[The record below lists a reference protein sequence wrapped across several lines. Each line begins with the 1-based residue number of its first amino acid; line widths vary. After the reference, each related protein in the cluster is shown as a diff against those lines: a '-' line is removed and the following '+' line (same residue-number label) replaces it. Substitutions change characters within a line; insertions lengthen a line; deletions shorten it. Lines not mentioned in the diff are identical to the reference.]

1 LRLPAH
7 FSIKR
12 ESGLKKNRV
21 LSTVALPSGCAEKRS
36 LKGFST
42 MILVGL
48 PVAKARP
55 QPVYNNVPLDY
66 LRV

>member
-1 LRLPAH
+1 MNQGRV
-7 FSIKR
+7 R
-12 ESGLKKNRV
+12 LKKNRV
-21 LSTVALPSGCAEKRS
+21 LSTLALSSGCAEKRS
-36 LKGFST
+36 LKGFSP

-48 PVAKARP
+48 LAAKAHP